1 MGPQWDRWGCC
12 RRADPVPWFVF
23 PLPQMPLPSCKRS
36 RARNR
41 AASSCKQVSS
51 ELEIPGRAARG
62 SLECVCPPWR
72 ERRAWLCASQ
82 VCPGFAGT
90 FLGQDLAC
98 VALTGLSVALVAGQ
112 CDFGANCRFSH
123 MTEQDLEK
131 LSAQVQGESWSQRL
145 PTGL

>member
-1 MGPQWDRWGCC
+1 MC
-12 RRADPVPWFVF
+12 
-23 PLPQMPLPSCKRS
+23 
-36 RARNR
+36 
-41 AASSCKQVSS
+41 VSS
-51 ELEIPGRAARG
+51 LEGAKGLALCILAAD
-62 SLECVCPPWR
+62 
-72 ERRAWLCASQ
+72 
-82 VCPGFAGT
+82 PGFAGT

-131 LSAQVQGESWSQRL
+131 LSAQVQGESWSQKL